1 MTTRIDTLIS
11 ALGFFTGLMLLA
23 GAVRE
28 YQAGSSG
35 PGFVAAGLAI
45 VLVSGVVLVRDLRR
59 AQSAKRRT

>member
-11 ALGFFTGLMLLA
+11 ALGLFTGLMLLA
-23 GAVRE
+23 GALRE
-28 YQAGSSG
+28 YQAGASG